1 MSHKRATLLLSMFV
15 CALPACGGAPEPAQ
29 PQHGAYLG
37 QTPPGMTP
45 ELFAPGVVSTRAL
58 ELNAVFTPDGNE
70 FYFTRR
76 IEDRS
81 TLMTMRQVD
90 GTWTAPAIAA
100 FSGSYDDVDPFI
112 SRDGRRLYFSSK
124 RPVDGAGDATGDGRG
139 EPKDADLWYLERQ
152 DGGDWGEPVRLAGLA
167 TEGQDDYYTSV
178 SDDGTLYFSIF
189 EADGAG
195 GDIYRAPRQD
205 DGFGPAERVD
215 GGISTAASEHDPFVS
230 PDGSYLIF
238 TSDRPGG
245 HGSADLYISFANPD
259 GAWTEPVNMGKS
271 INSAHYDFCA
281 MLSPDD
287 NYLFWTSRN
296 EIYWVDAKVI
306 DSLRPVSRW

>member
-1 MSHKRATLLLSMFV
+1 MGRA
-15 CALPACGGAPEPAQ
+15 
-29 PQHGAYLG
+29 H
-37 QTPPGMTP
+37 PPG
-45 ELFAPGVVSTRAL
+45 
-58 ELNAVFTPDGNE
+58 
-70 FYFTRR
+70 
-76 IEDRS
+76 
-81 TLMTMRQVD
+81 
-90 GTWTAPAIAA
+90 
-100 FSGSYDDVDPFI
+100 
-112 SRDGRRLYFSSK
+112 
-124 RPVDGAGDATGDGRG
+124 
-139 EPKDADLWYLERQ
+139 
-152 DGGDWGEPVRLAGLA
+152 
-167 TEGQDDYYTSV
+167 
-178 SDDGTLYFSIF
+178 
-189 EADGAG
+189 
-195 GDIYRAPRQD
+195 
-205 DGFGPAERVD
+205 GFGPAERVD

-245 HGSADLYISFANPD
+245 HGSADLYISFASPD